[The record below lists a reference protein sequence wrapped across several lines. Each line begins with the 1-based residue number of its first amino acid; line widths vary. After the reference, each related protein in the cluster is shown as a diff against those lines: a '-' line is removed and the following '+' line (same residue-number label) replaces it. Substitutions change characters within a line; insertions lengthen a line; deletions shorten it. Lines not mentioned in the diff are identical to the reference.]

1 MEKIIYYLLNKF
13 FMTNIEKE
21 ILGYIKNKKQ
31 IIFDIGCY
39 KGYFTKGI
47 IENDKRSLRGKKFY
61 LFDANPISK
70 KYLSNLLNNKNIKY
84 FNLAMHNTNGNRNFY
99 INNYFE
105 PSGSSLIPFY
115 QKDFMW
121 NSTRKFLMQLFKPL
135 TKISGYTKIKVKTKT
150 IDKFCNKKKI
160 KKIDL
165 LKIDTE
171 GNEYNVL
178 KGAKSLLKKNKILLI
193 YVEISETK
201 KNYEKKEKKIIN
213 FLKKYNF
220 ELISSYKM
228 KSFSILSGL
237 RANDS
242 LFVNRN
248 IIN

>member
-1 MEKIIYYLLNKF
+1 
-13 FMTNIEKE
+13 MTNIEKE
-21 ILGYIKNKKQ
+21 ILGYIKNKRK
-31 IIFDIGCY
+31 IIFDVGCY

-47 IENDKRSLRGKKFY
+47 ISNDITRARKFFY
-61 LFDANPISK
+61 MFDANPNAK
-70 KYLSNLLNNKNIKY
+70 KYLFNLLKNKNIKY
-84 FNLAMHNTNGNRNFY
+84 FNLAMHNTNGNKNFY

-121 NSTRKFLMQLFKPL
+121 NSTRKFLMQLFKPF
-135 TKISGYTKIKVKTKT
+135 TQISGYTKINVQTQT
-150 IDKFCNKKKI
+150 MDNFCNKKRI

-178 KGAKSLLKKNKILLI
+178 KGAKSLLKKNRVLLI

-201 KNYEKKEKKIIN
+201 KNYKKKEKKIIN
-213 FLKKYNF
+213 YLKKFNF
-220 ELISSYKM
+220 ELVSSYKM

-237 RANDS
+237 RANDN